1 MYLANGSLFTGWY
14 KHFHDFLV
22 RHLLDVHSYYVVRYF
37 DDIYYALMMFGRM
50 HTRKLHLGILFPN
63 GMGWRALLIVG
74 VQCKQWDPGIVFS
87 PIDFKLFG
95 KQVVWEMDSQI
106 NKVMLITIVHH
117 QEWWFLSKI
126 FMESQGLKVGSSVAT
141 SKNHTESRF
150 FNNHV

>member
-1 MYLANGSLFTGWY
+1 MYLANGSLLTGGY

-22 RHLLDVHSYYVVRYF
+22 RHLLDVHSYYVVIYF

-50 HTRKLHLGILFPN
+50 HTRKWDPGILFPN

-95 KQVVWEMDSQI
+95 KQVVWEKDSPF
-106 NKVMLITIVHH
+106 NKVMLTREVQQ
-117 QEWWFLSKI
+117 QEWWLLSEI
-126 FMESQGLKVGSSVAT
+126 FM
-141 SKNHTESRF
+141 
-150 FNNHV
+150 